1 MLVPFGIVT
10 TLRTAATPERAS
22 PWLLA
27 LAAALLA
34 RPAHAD
40 PAETDQPPGLSA
52 TAATAVWAAA
62 QAVPSPLLVIGGGH
76 VAGGVRW
83 QITPFVYSFGVAAH
97 PVRAFIVDPVARHAG
112 ALEVYAS
119 PEWSCCAPDGGTS
132 WLVRGGGRLYL
143 PIIGRGE
150 FLSGSLGGSY
160 YRASGGGGG
169 SIEAGIYTLFG
180 MVGLSVTVSP
190 ALAHREIINALVLRF
205 F

>member
-1 MLVPFGIVT
+1 MP
-10 TLRTAATPERAS
+10 ATPAKAL

-27 LAAALLA
+27 VNAALLA
-34 RPAHAD
+34 TSARAD
-40 PAETDQPPGLSA
+40 PTEPDRPPSVNA
-52 TAATAVWAAA
+52 TGATAVWAAA

-112 ALEVYAS
+112 AVEVYGS
-119 PEWSCCAPDGGTS
+119 PEWACCAPDGGTS
-132 WLVRGGGRLYL
+132 WLVRGGARLYL
-143 PIIGRGE
+143 PLIDRGE

-169 SIEAGIYTLFG
+169 SIEAAVYTLFG
-180 MVGLSVTVSP
+180 MVGFSVTVSP
-190 ALAHREIINALVLRF
+190 ALAHREIMNALVLRF